1 MRATPIRLT
10 PHPRCPRRNRRRRAL
25 VALAAV
31 PLLLNIQC
39 GDEAI
44 RAFKQSAFPQIETG
58 IKAVLDGIVTGVFT
72 LNAADDAAR

>member
-1 MRATPIRLT
+1 MRATPLRPT
-10 PHPRCPRRNRRRRAL
+10 HNPRCPRRYRRRRAL
-25 VALAAV
+25 VALAAA

-58 IKAVLDGIVTGVFT
+58 IKAILDGVVTGVFT
-72 LNAADDAAR
+72 LNSADDAEQ